1 MSGPLPPGEVPP
13 TSPPPGG
20 QDHSYLGPGSEP
32 ATTSG
37 SAPGLDRRGRVR
49 RTRTSGIWV
58 GLILSAI
65 FLILLIVFIAQ
76 NSHEASVHFF
86 GWNGKFPLGLTILL
100 AAIAGMLLVAIPGTA
115 RILQLRRNL
124 RKNGPNPTTH

>member
-1 MSGPLPPGEVPP
+1 MSDPLPPDESPRAAALPGDLGQ
-13 TSPPPGG
+13 SPP
-20 QDHSYLGPGSEP
+20 GPDPETELARGN
-32 ATTSG
+32 
-37 SAPGLDRRGRVR
+37 APGLDRHGRVR

-76 NSHEASVHFF
+76 NSHQASVHFF
-86 GWNGKFPLGLTILL
+86 GWDGNFPLGLTILF
-100 AAIAGMLLVAIPGTA
+100 AAIAGMLLVAIPGTV

-124 RKNGPNPTTH
+124 RKNAPHPTIQ